1 MPLPSGI
8 RLGPYEIVSPLG
20 SGGMGEVY
28 RARDTRLD
36 RTVAVKILPSHLSWD
51 AMRRQRFEREAKTI
65 SNLNHPNICVLHD
78 VGHQDGIDFLVME
91 CIEGESL
98 AKRLEKGSLPLDLV
112 LQYGVQ
118 IAGALDKAHRCGV
131 VHRDMKPVNIM
142 LTKSGAKLLDFG
154 LAKPIEDDADTTVT
168 VLPTGLK
175 SMGGKQ
181 ELTEDGAILGTL
193 RYMSPER
200 LEGKDADSR
209 SDIFALGAVL
219 YEMTTGKRAFEGKTL
234 TSVMAAILEKEPIA
248 PSQVQPMSLPGLD
261 LLVKQCLAKDPEERI
276 QSAHDVKLQL
286 EMIRELGK
294 AAPAVARKKR
304 ISQTVLCAIA
314 GLCLGA
320 ALTFGVAMRL
330 PPPPSGQLVRSQ
342 LLPPAG
348 TSFRQYNFALSPDST
363 RLAFVAT
370 SRDGHDAIW
379 LRALSGSGAQ
389 PMEGTD
395 GAMYPFWS
403 PDSGSVGFFAEGKL
417 KVLDIS
423 SGTVRILCEAIQG
436 RGGTWNREGTIVF
449 APDITGPLYR
459 IDEAGGTAS
468 RVTQISRA
476 QSGQAHRWPLFLPDG
491 NHFFYFVD
499 WSSADDAETNGI
511 YVGSLD
517 GQKIKLISAELAGN
531 VALSHGRL
539 LYVKDR
545 SLLAQPFDTSRLQFT
560 GPAVSVAQ
568 QEVATDLGFSQSGFT
583 ASQGGVLVFQSTT
596 DTASQLAWFDSAG
609 NELGRLAENGYGE
622 PRISPDGRFVAFD
635 SDDDRN
641 GKSYIR
647 IHDIVRGIS
656 TRLTEGGNEMNPA
669 WSPDGKQIS
678 YETGFRAG
686 TSILEVAADGSGR
699 PHLLLKGAKM
709 AHLDWSRNGQLLF
722 SSWAQGRPLLSVYSL
737 ADKRVTETAT
747 HGAEGRLSPNGKW
760 IACVGLAVGVYVL
773 PFPGTGGH
781 VQISH
786 GDAAQP
792 VWSRDGKKLFFI
804 SDDKTMMGVSFDPET
819 GIVGTPRPLFKTRI
833 IAKSFVGT
841 QYDVAPDGR
850 FIIHSLPA
858 DSASALTVLADWTAD
873 SRKEKSNRAN

>member
-8 RLGPYEIVSPLG
+8 RLGPYEIISPLG
-20 SGGMGEVY
+20 AGGMGEVY

-36 RTVAVKILPSHLSWD
+36 RTVAVKILPSHLSRD

-98 AKRLEKGSLPLDLV
+98 AKRLEKGPLPLELL
-112 LQYGVQ
+112 LQYGAE
-118 IAGALDKAHRCGV
+118 IAGALDKAHRCGI

-154 LAKPIEDDADTTVT
+154 LAKPIEDEPLTTVT
-168 VLPTGLK
+168 MLPTGLK
-175 SMGGKQ
+175 SPDGKQ
-181 ELTEDGAILGTL
+181 EITEDGAILGTL

-234 TSVMAAILEKEPIA
+234 TSVMAAICEREPIA
-248 PSQVQPMSLPGLD
+248 PSQAQPMSPPSLD
-261 LLVKQCLAKDPEERI
+261 LLLKQCLSKDPEARI

-286 EMIRELGK
+286 EAIRELWNTVPK
-294 AAPAVARKKR
+294 IARKRR
-304 ISQTVLCAIA
+304 IWRTVACAIA
-314 GLCLGA
+314 GLCVGA
-320 ALTFGVAMRL
+320 AMMFGVSMRL
-330 PPPPSGQLVRSQ
+330 PPPPSGQLVRSV

-348 TSFRQYNFALSPDST
+348 TSFKQYNFALSPDGT

-403 PDSGSVGFFAEGKL
+403 PDSESVGFFAEGKL

-423 SGTVRILCEAIQG
+423 SGTVRVLCEAIQG
-436 RGGTWNREGTIVF
+436 RGGTWNRAGTIVF

-459 IDEAGGTAS
+459 IDEGGGPAKP
-468 RVTQISRA
+468 VTEIGRA

-491 NHFFYFVD
+491 NHFLYFVD
-499 WSSADDAETNGI
+499 WSSADDPEGNGI
-511 YVGSLD
+511 YAGSLD
-517 GQKIKLISAELAGN
+517 GGRTKLISAELSGN
-531 VALSHGRL
+531 IAFSHERL
-539 LYVKDR
+539 LYVRER
-545 SLLAQPFDTSRLQFT
+545 SLLAQPFDATRLKFT

-596 DTASQLAWFDSAG
+596 DTASQLAWFDSTG

-635 SDDDRN
+635 SDDERN

-647 IHDIVRGIS
+647 IHDIARGIS

-669 WSPDGKQIS
+669 WSPDGKRIS

-686 TSILEVAADGSGR
+686 TSIFEVAADGSGN
-699 PHLLLKGAKM
+699 PQLLLKGAKM
-709 AHLDWSRNGQLLF
+709 AHIDWSRDGQLLF
-722 SSWAQGRPLLSVYSL
+722 SNWAQGRPLLSVYSF
-737 ADKRVTETAT
+737 ADKHVTETAT

-804 SDDKTMMGVSFDPET
+804 SADKTMMTVSFDPET
-819 GIVGTPRPLFKTRI
+819 SIVGTPRPLFKTRI
-833 IAKSFVGT
+833 VAKSFVGT

-858 DSASALTVLADWTAD
+858 DSASPLTVLADWTTD
-873 SRKEKSNRAN
+873 SHREKSHDAN